1 MPRSTTPSYVA
12 EFEVQTTSQDRRVLR
27 ARLEAGRQLYNAVL
41 GEALRR
47 LARMRKD
54 PGFETAKAMPRGSSD
69 KKATAKQKAQAK
81 ARRDTF
87 AALRERHGFRDFDL
101 HKHAS
106 LAEACW
112 LRGHLD
118 VHTEQKVASRAFKAA
133 ERWSFAGSGKP
144 RFKRYGEL
152 ESLEGKSN
160 AAGIRYR
167 EGRICWNGEFAK
179 LAMPLIPKAGDQVHA
194 HALAEAAAGK
204 VKYVRL
210 LARTIRGQERV
221 FAQLVLEGAPWA
233 KVDAKGDPKH
243 RIAAGVVGGM
253 DLGPSQVAVVT
264 EGKVETFGF
273 CKGLDRQQARIRR
286 YQRRMDRQRR
296 ARNPDNYNA
305 DGTMRKGPKRW
316 EKSRR
321 QGAGEGVL
329 ADTLRAMAAHRKSL
343 QGALAHTILA
353 MANCLVTEKVNKRV
367 WAKQYG
373 RSIGHKAPGA
383 LELRV
388 ATLAEASGGTLE
400 RVSTYTTFL
409 SSRCLCGKRKKKPRS
424 ERKHIC
430 GCSWFPEGT
439 WADRDEFSAFLAMF
453 SQGSALDE
461 ASARTAWTT
470 WGADSLLRSAS
481 TIGKTA
487 TGEACLPCRARATRQ
502 SGSTENRSGQRREGG
517 PIRGRRAARDF
528 SPAKTCQP
536 RMRNGGPN
544 AA

>member
-1 MPRSTTPSYVA
+1 MPRTKTPSYIA

-27 ARLEAGRQLYNAVL
+27 SRREAGRQLYNAVL

-54 PGFETAKAMPRGSSD
+54 PGFEAAKAMPRGSSA
-69 KKATAKQKAQAK
+69 KNATAQQKAEAK
-81 ARRDTF
+81 ARRDAF
-87 AALRERHGFRDFDL
+87 AALREQHGFREFDL
-101 HKHAS
+101 HQHAS
-106 LAEACW
+106 LAEDCW

-118 VHTEQKVASRAFKAA
+118 VHTEQKVASRAFQAA
-133 ERWSFAGSGKP
+133 ERWSFAASGKP
-144 RFKRYGEL
+144 RCKRYGEL
-152 ESLEGKSN
+152 ESLESKSN

-167 EGRICWNGEFAK
+167 AGRICWNSEFAK
-179 LAMPLIPKAGDQVHA
+179 LSMLLLQKAGDQVHA
-194 HALAEAAAGK
+194 YALAEAAAGK

-221 FAQLVLEGAPWA
+221 FAQLVLEGAPWT
-233 KVDAKGDPKH
+233 KVDAEGNPKH
-243 RIAAGVVGGM
+243 PIAVGVRGGL

-264 EGKVETFGF
+264 EGKVETFEF
-273 CKGLDRQQARIRR
+273 CKGLDRQQAKLRR
-286 YQRRMDRQRR
+286 YQRRMDRQCR
-296 ARNPDNYNA
+296 AKNPQHYEAN
-305 DGTMRKGPKRW
+305 GTIRKGPKRW
-316 EKSRR
+316 AKSRR
-321 QGAGEGVL
+321 QEAGERAL
-329 ADTLRAMAAHRKSL
+329 ADTLRAMAAQRKSL
-343 QGALAHTILA
+343 QGALAHKILA
-353 MANCLVTEKVNKRV
+353 LANGLVTEKVNKRV

-388 ATLAEASGGTLE
+388 GTLAEASGGTME
-400 RVSTYTTFL
+400 KVSTYKTFL